1 MAELL
6 HKIEQKQVEDKIR
19 AKFTRIFWDIDI
31 SKLDFKKNYKLII
44 TQVLNYGYVDEIQC
58 IFQIYSHET
67 IRKVLDNP
75 IKGVWFPKT
84 YKAFCRLLDIT
95 HRIKLLTFYI
105 KNPVKRLINYL
116 RYGKWGAC
124 ERLRTEESAK

>member
-6 HKIEQKQVEDKIR
+6 HKIEQKQVEEKIR
-19 AKFTRIFWDIDI
+19 AKFSRIFWDIDI
-31 SKLDFKKNYKLII
+31 SKLDFRKNYKLII
-44 TQVLNYGYVDEIQC
+44 TQILNYGYVDEIQC

-84 YKAFCRLLDIT
+84 
-95 HRIKLLTFYI
+95 
-105 KNPVKRLINYL
+105 
-116 RYGKWGAC
+116 
-124 ERLRTEESAK
+124 